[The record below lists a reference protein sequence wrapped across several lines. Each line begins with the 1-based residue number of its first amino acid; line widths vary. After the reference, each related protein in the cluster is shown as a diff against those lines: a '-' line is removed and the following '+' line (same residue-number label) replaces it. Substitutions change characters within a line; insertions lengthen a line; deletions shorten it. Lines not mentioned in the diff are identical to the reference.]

1 MIYKPLM
8 LQKYHSQLYNEKVR
22 KSKISKY
29 ISFEYLQQLE
39 KLRNKWKMFMGNNKE
54 LYETHLKAYQI
65 MNVLLYLYIQLIP
78 IDKPYSKGLF
88 FLLLK
93 LENHFL

>member
-1 MIYKPLM
+1 M

-54 LYETHLKAYQI
+54 LYETHLKAYDCYF
-65 MNVLLYLYIQLIP
+65 VYSDYECFTLLVYPVNSYR
-78 IDKPYSKGLF
+78 
-88 FLLLK
+88 
-93 LENHFL
+93 